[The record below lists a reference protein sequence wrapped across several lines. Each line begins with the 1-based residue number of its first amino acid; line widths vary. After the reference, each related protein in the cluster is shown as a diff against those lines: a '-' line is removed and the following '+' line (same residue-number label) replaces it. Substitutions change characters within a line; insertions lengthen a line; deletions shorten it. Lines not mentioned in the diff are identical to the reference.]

1 MNKDDLLNLVYD
13 SCELLDAENFDAWLN
28 LCAEEFKYQIRT
40 YSDELGKDMVW
51 MNQDKAGMAHIF
63 KNVRN
68 HERYTG
74 RLRRQITMTR
84 IRSADSQSAT
94 VSSAVVVYHTE
105 INGVTQLYAIGTYKD
120 QLKQAQGGLQ
130 LVGREVVLETR
141 RLAFGS
147 HVPV

>member
-1 MNKDDLLNLVYD
+1 MNKDNLLDLVYD
-13 SCELLDAENFDAWLN
+13 SCELLDAENFDAWLD

-40 YSDELGKDMVW
+40 FSDELGKEMVW

-63 KNVRN
+63 KNVKN

-74 RLRRQITMTR
+74 RLRRQATMTR
-84 IRSADSQSAT
+84 IRAVDAQLAT
-94 VSSAVVVYHTE
+94 VSSAIAVYHTE
-105 INGVTQLYAIGTYKD
+105 INGITQLYAIGTYKD
-120 QLKQAQGGLQ
+120 QLKQTPGGLQ
-130 LVGREVVLETR
+130 LVSREVVLETR

>member
-1 MNKDDLLNLVYD
+1 MSKDDLLNLVYD
-13 SCELLDAENFDAWLN
+13 SCELLDAENFEAWLN

-40 YSDELGKDMVW
+40 YSDELGKEMIW
-51 MNQDKAGMAHIF
+51 MNQDKAGMAHLF
-63 KNVRN
+63 KNVKN

-74 RLRRQITMTR
+74 RLRRQVTMAR
-84 IRSADSQSAT
+84 VRSADAQSVT
-94 VSSAVVVYHTE
+94 VSSAVAVYHTE

-120 QLKQAQGGLQ
+120 RVRQAQGGLQ